1 MIAEAFHGALVRLAS
16 FDPEV
21 WDAVWVSLSVSGAA
35 TLTACV
41 VGVPLGVAVA
51 LSRFPGKRGVVATI
65 NTLMS
70 LPTVVIGLVLYAML
84 SRSGPLGGL
93 ELLYTRT
100 AMAIGQA
107 VLATPIVAALAIAS
121 LEGADTRLR
130 QTAWSLGATAN
141 QARWVVVR
149 ESRGALV
156 AAGMA
161 AFGRVFAEVGVSMM
175 LGGNLRGETRNLATG
190 IAFETGKGEF
200 SVGLALGLVLLTV
213 ALGVNALAILLK
225 RVREDAP

>member
-1 MIAEAFHGALVRLAS
+1 MIGAAFQEALTRLAA

-21 WDAVWVSLSVSGAA
+21 WDAVSVSLSVSASA
-35 TLTACV
+35 TLAACAIGIPIGIA
-41 VGVPLGVAVA
+41 VG
-51 LSRFPGKRGVVATI
+51 LSTFPGKRVVVATI

-84 SRSGPLGGL
+84 SRSGPLGGM

-100 AMAIGQA
+100 AMAIGQT
-107 VLATPIVAALAIAS
+107 VLATPIVAALTLAS
-121 LEGADTRLR
+121 LEQADPRLR
-130 QTAWSLGATAN
+130 RTAWALGATSA
-141 QARWVVVR
+141 QAQWVVVR
-149 ESRGALV
+149 ESRGALL

-200 SVGLALGLVLLTV
+200 AVGLALGIVLLTV
-213 ALGVNALAILLK
+213 ALGVNAVAMV
-225 RVREDAP
+225 VRRDRGKSR